1 MTFRELSQKVII
13 RFAELSIIYGLKF
26 LRKELKESKEVNGVS
41 IVTVISWIMCTLA
54 RDTSIKGCPFSFW
67 WFAHLGKNN
76 N

>member
-1 MTFRELSQKVII
+1 MTFRELSRKVII

-54 RDTSIKGCPFSFW
+54 RDTSIRGCPFSFW
-67 WFAHLGKNN
+67 
-76 N
+76 

>member
-41 IVTVISWIMCTLA
+41 IVTVDGLCVHWPVT
-54 RDTSIKGCPFSFW
+54 RR
-67 WFAHLGKNN
+67 LGAVHFHFGDSHI
-76 N
+76 

>member
-13 RFAELSIIYGLKF
+13 RFADLSIIYGLKF

-54 RDTSIKGCPFSFW
+54 RDTAIRGCPFSFR
-67 WFAHLGKNN
+67 
-76 N
+76 

>member
-41 IVTVISWIMCTLA
+41 MDYVYTGPWHV
-54 RDTSIKGCPFSFW
+54 D
-67 WFAHLGKNN
+67 
-76 N
+76 

>member
-1 MTFRELSQKVII
+1 MTFRELSRIVII

-54 RDTSIKGCPFSFW
+54 RDTSIRGCPFSFW
-67 WFAHLGKNN
+67 
-76 N
+76 

>member
-26 LRKELKESKEVNGVS
+26 LRKELKESKELNGVS

-54 RDTSIKGCPFSFW
+54 RDTSIKGLSIFILVIRTFRE
-67 WFAHLGKNN
+67 K
-76 N
+76 

>member
-13 RFAELSIIYGLKF
+13 RFADLSIIYGLKF

-54 RDTSIKGCPFSFW
+54 RDTALGAVHF
-67 WFAHLGKNN
+67 HLGDSHI
-76 N
+76 